1 MISTAGG
8 LLASGRTAEAE
19 GGQVY
24 VGGRHGVEVM
34 SHLYAGLDRRLLFDS
49 QGNLIS
55 DTLDWEQSEGGQ
67 VQVESPG
74 LVLIGGYARNASSEV
89 VLEQDVTLEI
99 QWIMGDGQPDSFTA
113 VLPADVTH
121 ENSSLD
127 QLRDQLQEVLDEAT
141 DGSALRWRS
150 TISGSCLP
158 AIMPSVFGLM
168 ALKIYHFSGS
178 WPVGILRLRPSWVR

>member
-34 SHLYAGLDRRLLFDS
+34 GHLYADSTADCCDS

-113 VLPADVTH
+113 VLPLTLPMRTARWT
-121 ENSSLD
+121 SS
-127 QLRDQLQEVLDEAT
+127 
-141 DGSALRWRS
+141 
-150 TISGSCLP
+150 
-158 AIMPSVFGLM
+158 
-168 ALKIYHFSGS
+168 
-178 WPVGILRLRPSWVR
+178 GINCRRFWMRPLTVAH